1 MPLSPPTM
9 PSDAAAQQ
17 LVERSASGL
26 LAELAVHQRNAIHR
40 ASQVRLY
47 AAGDVLMSVNAPSR
61 AAIFPITALV
71 AVGRPLRDG
80 RSIAAG
86 LVGNEGMLGMDI
98 ILDTSEQLDEAVV
111 QCAGT
116 VYCMPA
122 DDLRHNFDATG
133 RLQRSILR
141 FAHAFLGQVAQNTA
155 CARFHDVKP
164 RLAKWLLM
172 IDERAGKLETGRAT
186 SLLAAALG
194 AEERE
199 IEKAIEQL
207 AAVGAVRQ
215 RSGAITIGREALEP
229 WACECYETVRFDHT
243 GDGAQ

>member
-1 MPLSPPTM
+1 MALYPTAM
-9 PSDAAAQQ
+9 RSDAAAQ
-17 LVERSASGL
+17 LVEPCWSGL
-26 LAELAVHQRNAIHR
+26 LAELAVHERNAIHR

-47 AAGDVLMSVNAPSR
+47 AAGDVLMSANAPSR
-61 AAIFPITALV
+61 VAIFPITALV

-80 RSIAAG
+80 RRIAAG
-86 LVGNEGMLGMDI
+86 LVGNEGVLGMDI
-98 ILDTSEQLDEAVV
+98 ILDTSDQLDEAVV
-111 QCAGT
+111 QCPGT

-122 DDLRHNFDATG
+122 DDLRHHFDATG

-155 CARFHDVKP
+155 CARFHDVRP

-172 IDERAGKLETGRAT
+172 IDERAGKLETGRST

-207 AAVGAVRQ
+207 AAAGAVRH
-215 RSGAITIGREALEP
+215 RNGTITIGREALEP
-229 WACECYETVRFDHT
+229 WACECYETVRFDRAD
-243 GDGAQ
+243 DGAQ